1 MPSTESFKRNSDMSS
16 GGRDALRQAQDYAL
30 RQAQGAVSASSRG
43 DAGRMRGS
51 RLWALGFR
59 RLPPL
64 EPKAEGQA
72 ESQESLSGTRPG
84 TAGTTDGDPTFAV
97 RTILVLIRG
106 YKILVSPLF
115 TGACRFTPSCSEY
128 MAEAVARHGVLRGGW
143 LGLVRLSRCH
153 PLGGHGVDPVPD
165 PARHP

>member
-1 MPSTESFKRNSDMSS
+1 
-16 GGRDALRQAQDYAL
+16 
-30 RQAQGAVSASSRG
+30 
-43 DAGRMRGS
+43 MRGS

-59 RLPPL
+59 RLPRWSRK
-64 EPKAEGQA
+64 PKARA
-72 ESQESLSGTRPG
+72 RTRSRRNRPG
-84 TAGTTDGDPTFAV
+84 AV
-97 RTILVLIRG
+97 RSAVRAVLVLIRG